1 MAINFPDTSGQPTN
15 GSYTFTVSGTT
26 YSWDGESWNALGST
40 LTRDL
45 GELTDV
51 DLTTAP
57 TTGEVLKYNGTIW
70 TAATDAEGGSSLSN
84 IVDSAQGVNV
94 TGKVATTD
102 GMDIDIGG
110 SINAAGT
117 SIDFQNTTISFSGAT
132 IGGLTGT
139 IKDATI
145 ITWTLT
151 ANGTT
156 DYVFS
161 GNGFP
166 TSQNDPDLYLVRGE
180 TYRFFNNTGGHPFRI
195 QSTTA
200 TSGGGTKYDSGVQN
214 SDGTVN
220 DAGNGVT
227 LTFVVPMDAPD
238 TLYYQCTSHPNM
250 FGTINVL
257 SAGSSGSIAIG
268 DDDGTKT
275 TSLKIGDD
283 ADLTLSYDGTAGVL
297 TSFIESDSLIVRTKS
312 TPNENYITCL
322 KDGPVELYYDD
333 IKKLSTSAEG
343 VTVLGSV
350 SDTKGELRTLPL
362 NEKSSNYI
370 LVTDDAGK
378 AVFFTASTG
387 TITIPNGVFSPGH
400 LITIINDTGTTQTI
414 VQGTGLTMYYTA
426 DGSTGN
432 RQATQRSSTTI
443 LFKDTSIAYISGTG
457 LT

>member
-57 TTGEVLKYNGTIW
+57 TTGEVLKYNGTVW
-70 TAATDAEGGSSLSN
+70 TAATDAEGGAALSN
-84 IVDSAQGVNV
+84 IADSAQGVDV
-94 TGKVATTD
+94 TGRVAAEGLILST
-102 GMDIDIGG
+102 GGQID
-110 SINAAGT
+110 AAGC
-117 SIDFQNTTISFSGAT
+117 SVDFQSATISFSGAS
-132 IGGLTGT
+132 IGGLAGE
-139 IKDATI
+139 IKDVTI

-238 TLYYQCTSHPNM
+238 TLYYQCTSHPDM

-283 ADLTLSYDGTAGVL
+283 ADLTLSYDGTAGVQV
-297 TSFIESDSLIVRTKS
+297 SFIESDALIIRTKS

-333 IKKLSTSAEG
+333 VKKLSTSSQG
-343 VTVLGSV
+343 ISVVGTVT
-350 SDTKGELRTLPL
+350 DNKGELRTLPL
-362 NEKSSNYI
+362 NEKFSDYT

-400 LITIINDTGTTQTI
+400 LITIINDTGTTQSI

-457 LT
+457 LS